1 MSEVLTRTEPVSPE
15 AFVRDG
21 VTISLAPPMARYS
34 LRARDPGALEAVLGL
49 KLPEKIG
56 TTEGGA
62 ACLGPDEWL
71 LRLPFG
77 ASIAMGE
84 GLPLAITELS
94 ERAVCLIAEGP
105 RAAEV
110 LMAGC
115 PLDLDRFAVG
125 RATRT
130 IFETVEIVLIRSSE
144 HRFEVE
150 VWRSFAPWLQLALT
164 TAAQELTALNWDYP
178 KTRLP

>member
-1 MSEVLTRTEPVSPE
+1 MSEALTRAEPVTLE
-15 AFVRDG
+15 AIVREG

-34 LRARDPGALEAVLGL
+34 LRARDPGALEVLLGL
-49 KLPEKIG
+49 KLPKKIG
-56 TTEGGA
+56 TTEGAA

-71 LRLPFG
+71 LRLPLG

-84 GLPLAITELS
+84 GLPLAITEVS

-130 IFETVEIVLIRSSE
+130 IFETVEIILIRSGE
-144 HRFEVE
+144 HRFEFE

-164 TAAQELTALNWDYP
+164 TAAGQL
-178 KTRLP
+178 R

>member
-1 MSEVLTRTEPVSPE
+1 MSEVLARAEPVTHE
-15 AFVRDG
+15 AFVREG
-21 VTISLAPPMARYS
+21 VSISLAPPMSRYS
-34 LRARDPGALEAVLGL
+34 LRARDPGALEVLLGL
-49 KLPEKIG
+49 KLPKKIG

-71 LRLPFG
+71 LRVPFG

-84 GLPLAITELS
+84 GLPLAITDVS
-94 ERAVCLIAEGP
+94 ERSVCLIVEGP

-115 PLDLDRFAVG
+115 PIDLSRFAVG
-125 RATRT
+125 RAART

-164 TAAQELTALNWDYP
+164 TAAEQL
-178 KTRLP
+178 R